1 MSSLGEAYELL
12 SAEFGETVSVCRAIF
27 YYGNALLEMAR
38 LEAGVLGN
46 GLDGGGF
53 YSSFCGI
60 VK

>member
-38 LEAGVLGN
+38 LEFWVMGWMEV
-46 GLDGGGF
+46 GF
-53 YSSFCGI
+53 TVHFVG
-60 VK
+60 